1 MFDELTKYFSIRLQK
16 IANPESIARIYMYI
30 YIYIYIYKEEKQQ
43 SCENPNIN
51 NSFQQQHFD
60 QPDSLGIKIYRQV
73 TAQVSTP
80 KRFSV

>member
-1 MFDELTKYFSIRLQK
+1 MLDELTKHFSIRLQK
-16 IANPESIARIYMYI
+16 IANPESITRIY
-30 YIYIYIYKEEKQQ
+30 KGEKQQ

-51 NSFQQQHFD
+51 NSFQQRHFA
-60 QPDSLGIKIYRQV
+60 QPDSLGIKIDRQV